1 MGKSIRGH
9 LKAYSNCRCVSYR
22 LVEYHDRDVA
32 RLAIETLNGSE
43 LLGRKTIVREVCYI
57 MEFYTVEIHRGLFQD
72 LDPGDRAIPGL
83 KGASNY
89 KPIDSKKIPFNISV
103 APSCTVFVENVSHF

>member
-1 MGKSIRGH
+1 M
-9 LKAYSNCRCVSYR
+9 Y
-22 LVEYHDRDVA
+22 VA
-32 RLAIETLNGSE
+32 ALCAGYMLYYWF
-43 LLGRKTIVREVCYI
+43 K
-57 MEFYTVEIHRGLFQD
+57 D

-103 APSCTVFVENVSHF
+103 APSCTVFVENVSHLSVIQYNYKNWASVQCVFTVDIKFCLALSFSVA

>member
-1 MGKSIRGH
+1 MFTM
-9 LKAYSNCRCVSYR
+9 AC
-22 LVEYHDRDVA
+22 
-32 RLAIETLNGSE
+32 
-43 LLGRKTIVREVCYI
+43 
-57 MEFYTVEIHRGLFQD
+57 FQD

-103 APSCTVFVENVSHF
+103 APSCTVFVENVSRPYTQSVI

>member
-1 MGKSIRGH
+1 M
-9 LKAYSNCRCVSYR
+9 
-22 LVEYHDRDVA
+22 VEYHDTDSV

-43 LLGRKTIVREVCYI
+43 LLGRKLLVREVCYY
-57 MEFYTVEIHRGLFQD
+57 FYTVKIFTITGFQD

-103 APSCTVFVENVSHF
+103 VPSCTVFVENVSQSHLHVPCILVRLKLWWQMYADV

>member
-1 MGKSIRGH
+1 M
-9 LKAYSNCRCVSYR
+9 LP
-22 LVEYHDRDVA
+22 
-32 RLAIETLNGSE
+32 
-43 LLGRKTIVREVCYI
+43 LLYCACTTI
-57 MEFYTVEIHRGLFQD
+57 TWFQD

-103 APSCTVFVENVSHF
+103 APSCTVFVENVRHLCVMQ

>member
-1 MGKSIRGH
+1 M
-9 LKAYSNCRCVSYR
+9 
-22 LVEYHDRDVA
+22 VEYHDKDSV

-43 LLGRKTIVREVCYI
+43 LLGRKTIVREVRWCFSNCRNI
-57 MEFYTVEIHRGLFQD
+57 LSCDLLQD
-72 LDPGDRAIPGL
+72 LDPSDRAIPGL

-103 APSCTVFVENVSHF
+103 APSCTVFVENVSSINFIPP

>member
-1 MGKSIRGH
+1 MF
-9 LKAYSNCRCVSYR
+9 
-22 LVEYHDRDVA
+22 
-32 RLAIETLNGSE
+32 
-43 LLGRKTIVREVCYI
+43 I
-57 MEFYTVEIHRGLFQD
+57 MACFQD

-103 APSCTVFVENVSHF
+103 APSCTIFVENVRHFKHLLDHYTFVKHLVSLCMWCTFLA

>member
-1 MGKSIRGH
+1 M
-9 LKAYSNCRCVSYR
+9 
-22 LVEYHDRDVA
+22 VEYRDEDSV

-43 LLGRKTIVREVCYI
+43 LLGRKIIVREVRMLLLCVVYFI
-57 MEFYTVEIHRGLFQD
+57 YFIWFKD

-103 APSCTVFVENVSHF
+103 APSCTVFVENVSHLSVIQ

>member
-1 MGKSIRGH
+1 M
-9 LKAYSNCRCVSYR
+9 
-22 LVEYHDRDVA
+22 VEYHDRDVA
-32 RLAIETLNGSE
+32 RLAIETLNGTD
-43 LLGRKTIVREVCYI
+43 LLGRKILVREVHI
-57 MEFYTVEIHRGLFQD
+57 LWVFYTGVVHYSLFQD

-103 APSCTVFVENVSHF
+103 APSCTVFVENVRHL